1 MKEIEVVHVIFKTH
15 LDIGFTDLA
24 ENVTEQYIKSYIPK
38 AIELADSLEKEDS
51 SIGFVWTTGSW
62 LIQEYL
68 KQANNE
74 EKRKME
80 AAIQKGSITWHGLP
94 FTTHTELMDAE
105 LFQYGISIAKRLDS
119 QYGKE
124 TSTAKMTD
132 VPGHTKTVIPYLA
145 RNGINYLHIGVNPAS
160 KVPSVPSIF
169 VWKGHDGSEIIV
181 NYADN
186 YGDVL
191 KLDGLNEV
199 MVFAHTGDN
208 YGPPSI
214 DDIKAEFASLKER
227 FPNAVIKAST
237 MDAFAEKIK
246 DFKHNLPVVHEEI
259 GDSWIHGVA
268 TDPKKVAQYR
278 ELLRLRNK
286 WVSQGKLKVKSEE
299 YTQFSDW
306 LLLIPEHTWGL
317 DEKKHLNDYKNY
329 AKQDFHQARQ
339 RNTID
344 EDSVPDKY
352 SYIGSFAMDEY
363 DHLSKEV
370 FSGSSKNR
378 DYHLFEDSWKEQRG
392 YIEKAVAALSADR
405 QEEVFA
411 SFESL
416 EAKKQK
422 PGRETLETNSS
433 YSLGAFTVQFAEDGS
448 ISSLVDGNGKE
459 WTNKQNRIGVFVYE
473 SFGVENYYRWFDEY
487 VENTSETYRW
497 SDADQGKPGI
507 ELVIPRPKH
516 KIYQPTI
523 LSISKIETEASDDII
538 VQLCMPK
545 HAVESFGSPKEITI
559 EYKFSKFNEHIDIE
573 LNWFDKEANRLPEAM
588 WFSFGLEV
596 DNPNIWKL
604 DKLGEHIS
612 PLEVVRNGSRNLH
625 SVDKGLYYFGADAQV
640 IIETKDSPLVSPGE
654 KRLLQF
660 NNTFASLEGG
670 FHFNL
675 YNNIWGT
682 NFPMWYEEN
691 GKSRFT
697 LNLKSYFL

>member
-38 AIELADSLEKEDS
+38 AIELADSLEEEDS
-51 SIGFVWTTGSW
+51 SVGFVWTTGSW

-74 EKRKME
+74 EKRRME

-105 LFQYGISIAKRLDS
+105 LFQYGLSIAKRLDS

-132 VPGHTKTVIPYLA
+132 VPGHTKAVIPYLA
-145 RNGINYLHIGVNPAS
+145 SNGIKYLHIGVNPAS

-169 VWKGHDGSEIIV
+169 VWKGQDGSEIIV

-208 YGPPSI
+208 CGPPSI
-214 DDIKAEFASLKER
+214 DDIKAEFASLQER
-227 FPNAVIKAST
+227 FPNAIIKAST
-237 MDAFAEKIK
+237 MDAFALKIQ
-246 DFKHNLPVVHEEI
+246 DIKHTLPVVYEEI

-278 ELLRLRNK
+278 ELLRLRNG
-286 WVSQGKLKVKSEE
+286 WVSQGKLEVNSEE

-329 AKQDFHQARQ
+329 TKQDFQNARE
-339 RNTID
+339 RNEIV

-352 SYIGSFAMDEY
+352 SYIGAFAMDEF
-363 DHLSKEV
+363 DRLSEQV
-370 FSGSSKNR
+370 FTESRKNGS
-378 DYHLFEDSWKEQRG
+378 YQLFENSWKEQRG
-392 YIEKAVAALSADR
+392 YIQKAVAALSPDR

-411 SFESL
+411 TFESL
-416 EAKKQK
+416 EAQK
-422 PGRETLETNSS
+422 REAGSETLETNRS
-433 YSLGAFTVQFAEDGS
+433 YSLGGFTVQFAEDGS
-448 ISSLVDGNGKE
+448 ISSLVDGIGKE
-459 WTNKQNRIGVFVYE
+459 WTNRQNRIGVFVYE
-473 SFGVENYYRWFDEY
+473 SFGVENYYRWFEEY
-487 VENTSETYRW
+487 VENTSQTYRW

-516 KIYQPTI
+516 EIYQPSI
-523 LSISKIETEASDDII
+523 LSLSKIETEASDDVI
-538 VQLCMPK
+538 VHLSMPK
-545 HAVESFGSPKEITI
+545 HAVESLGTPKEVTI
-559 EYKFSKFNEHIDIE
+559 EYKFSKHNEQIDIE
-573 LNWFDKEANRLPEAM
+573 LHWFDKEANRLPEAM
-588 WFSFGLEV
+588 WFSFALQV

-604 DKLGEHIS
+604 DKLGEQIS
-612 PLEVVRNGSRNLH
+612 PLEVVKNGNRNLH
-625 SVDKGLYYFGADAQV
+625 SVDSGLYYNGAEGEAV
-640 IIETKDSPLVSPGE
+640 IETKDSPLVSPGE

-660 NNTFASLEGG
+660 DNTFASLEGG

-697 LNLKSYFL
+697 LKLKSYL